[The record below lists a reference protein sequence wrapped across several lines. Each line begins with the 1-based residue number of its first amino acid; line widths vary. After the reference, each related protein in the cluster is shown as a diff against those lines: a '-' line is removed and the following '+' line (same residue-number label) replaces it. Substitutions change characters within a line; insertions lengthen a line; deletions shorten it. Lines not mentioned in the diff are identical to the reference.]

1 MEDIIKELNRQLMI
15 LKNNNQKLRELLKQ
29 AEKKL
34 WENKI
39 SNDLNKDE

>member
-1 MEDIIKELNRQLMI
+1 MEDIIKELNRQLLI